1 MRAKILIIDDDDRF
15 LEMMQ
20 DFMLDRYD
28 VAVAED
34 IFDGSNLL
42 LSEHFD
48 LLILDV
54 RMPVVD
60 GIEYLRMLD
69 TKPEFASM
77 PILVVSGEPDLR
89 DQVPPA
95 PQRTYLPKP
104 FRSDQ
109 LFDRIEQLLSL
120 RRPQPPEAHPP
131 HG

>member
-1 MRAKILIIDDDDRF
+1 MRPKILIIDDDDKF
-15 LEMMQ
+15 LELMQ

-42 LSEHFD
+42 LGERFD
-48 LLILDV
+48 LLILDI

-69 TKPEFASM
+69 TKPEFAQM

-89 DQVPPA
+89 EKVTPTPNRA
-95 PQRTYLPKP
+95 YLAKP
-104 FRSDQ
+104 FHSDQ
-109 LFDRIEQLLSL
+109 LFEQIEQLLSL
-120 RRPQPPEAHPP
+120 RRPQAPGTH
-131 HG
+131 

>member
-1 MRAKILIIDDDDRF
+1 MRPKILIIDDDDRF

-42 LSEHFD
+42 LGEHFD

-60 GIEYLRMLD
+60 GIEYLNMLD
-69 TKPEFASM
+69 AKPEFSRL
-77 PILVVSGEPDLR
+77 PILVVSAESGLKDR
-89 DQVPPA
+89 VPPA
-95 PQRTYLPKP
+95 PHRAYLAKP
-104 FRSDQ
+104 FQSQQ
-109 LFDRIEQLLSL
+109 LFERIDQLLSL
-120 RRPQPPEAHPP
+120 RRPQAP
-131 HG
+131 

>member
-1 MRAKILIIDDDDRF
+1 MRPKILIIDDDDKF
-15 LEMMQ
+15 LELMQ

-42 LSEHFD
+42 LGEHFD
-48 LLILDV
+48 LLILDI

-69 TKPEFASM
+69 TKPEFAKM

-89 DQVPPA
+89 EKVTPSPNRA
-95 PQRTYLPKP
+95 YLAKP
-104 FRSDQ
+104 FHADQ
-109 LFDRIEQLLSL
+109 LFGHIEQLLSL
-120 RRPQPPEAHPP
+120 RRPQTPNNH
-131 HG
+131 